1 MSNPPP
7 STEDERKTLLG
18 KRFTAALI
26 DAVIGGVIL
35 ALVSIVHPSLGAL
48 ACCLYILIKDG
59 LNLPLMTQRS
69 FGKHVLSIQPVPLS
83 GGEMDLKTSAM
94 RNWPLAL
101 PTFTAMLPGG
111 LIYAIL
117 SAVALLAVLGEIFL
131 AFTQSDG
138 RRIGDQI
145 ADTEVR

>member
-7 STEDERKTLLG
+7 LTEDARKTLLG

-26 DAVIGGVIL
+26 DAFVAGVIL
-35 ALVSIVHPSLGAL
+35 ALVSIIHHRLGAL
-48 ACCLYILIKDG
+48 ACGLYILTKDG
-59 LNLPLMTQRS
+59 LPFMGQRS
-69 FGKHVLSIQPVPLS
+69 FGKKVLGIQAVPLS

-101 PTFTAMLPGG
+101 PSLTVVLSGG
-111 LIYAIL
+111 FIYAIL
-117 SAVALLAVLGEIFL
+117 SVVAFLAVLGEIVL
-131 AFTQSDG
+131 TVTQSNG
-138 RRIGDQI
+138 RRFGDQM